1 MPLPR
6 VPSLCHA
13 CLPVFALAVGLACAM
28 AELLAESAPETPG
41 ATQLEATAAK
51 PFLPLEKKA
60 RIEAAFARVDRVMLC
75 SLGLRKGKAEADP
88 DKLDTPLVDIRGA
101 DKVLEL
107 VKALDLESGRFD
119 QPCLCIG
126 SHRLVFMR
134 GDHYLFELSY
144 HHLSRLRGEYGVPY
158 WGDIQLSDKGAK
170 AVIQWFKTNGF
181 AGLEE
186 EQLKQAAEI
195 TNRTVD
201 HARLSALLPEKARAW
216 LPAYDHN
223 SDHWKWIKDE
233 HVAALLGC
241 FGHEQEGI
249 LTLWRMLGMDHKTPH
264 GASPADFLLTA
275 LNHAKPAALLAATAA
290 LADDDVDAQLGA
302 FLHAMRCYTDRDW
315 EGDESVMRRIL
326 HKHLRVGLDAVS
338 EYERHW
344 FVRMLAS
351 AKAKPVPTLLASE
364 LERALAKQALKPER
378 PPAAGIAE
386 DRGYNRLL
394 DLLAQALELR
404 DPALHPALEKVQAL
418 PSLTDHERKICGVL
432 SKLASETPTVDPE
445 ALLLQ
450 NVGYV
455 DLSLLS
461 WRAYRAGNPGEPSLR
476 MLGAA
481 LNSPSYA
488 VRDDARKL
496 LRAAGV
502 DLEESSTE
510 RMRQELG
517 RRSEE
522 PTAAARARLQDAA
535 KAAKTEKS
543 RKAAFDELGNFL
555 LAQGEY
561 EQALIAF
568 RKAGAFGSIGATLA
582 GVALE
587 RPNEGSHLSHGLTRS
602 PEQADKFIAK
612 GAAAFVVGRFDE
624 AAKAFLAASMMAD
637 WPESENTAVAA
648 ELMGRL
654 AGEPPAAPRG
664 MGHQRSWVITE
675 EEASVDAFARGAITK
690 EEFIQRRGPRS
701 EPATGVFTW
710 WVVAQMARLNKDK
723 TGEVEALRTGTALGA
738 HASVWHVLMVNRARA
753 RELE

>member
-1 MPLPR
+1 
-6 VPSLCHA
+6 
-13 CLPVFALAVGLACAM
+13 M
-28 AELLAESAPETPG
+28 AKLLADNAPEIPG
-41 ATQLEATAAK
+41 ATQLEATEEK
-51 PFLPLEKKA
+51 PFVPLKEKA

-75 SLGLRKGKAEADP
+75 PLGLRKSQVEADP
-88 DKLDTPLVDIRGA
+88 DKLDTPIVDIRGA
-101 DKVLEL
+101 DKVLAL
-107 VKALDLESGRFD
+107 VKALDLEAGRFD
-119 QPCLCIG
+119 QPCFCIG

-144 HHLSRLRGEYGVPY
+144 HHLSRLRGKYGVPY

-186 EQLKQAAEI
+186 EQLKQAAENANL
-195 TNRTVD
+195 TAD

-223 SDHWKWIKDE
+223 SYHWRWLKDE

-249 LTLWRMLGMDHKTPH
+249 LTLWRMLGMDHKAPH
-264 GASPADFLLTA
+264 GGSGIFPGEPADFLLTA
-275 LNHAKPAALLAATAA
+275 LNHAKPAALLNAAAA

-302 FLHAMRCYTDRDW
+302 FLHAMRYYTDRNW
-315 EGDESVMRRIL
+315 EGDESVMRRLL
-326 HKHLRVGLDAVS
+326 HKHLLVGLDAVS
-338 EYERHW
+338 EDERYW
-344 FVRMLAS
+344 IVRMLAS
-351 AKAKPVPTLLASE
+351 AKAKPTPSLLASE
-364 LERALAKQALKPER
+364 LERALAKRAVKPER

-386 DRGYNRLL
+386 ARGPDLLL
-394 DLLAQALELR
+394 DLLALALELR
-404 DPALHPALEKVQAL
+404 DPALPLALEKAQTL

-432 SKLASETPTVDPE
+432 SKLASETPSVGPE
-445 ALLLQ
+445 DLLLQ

-481 LNSPSYA
+481 LNSPSYV
-488 VRDDARKL
+488 VRDDARTL

-510 RMRQELG
+510 RIRRDHLS

-522 PTAAARARLQDAA
+522 PSAAARARLYDAA

-568 RKAGAFGSIGATLA
+568 RKAGAYGSLGATLA
-582 GVALE
+582 GVALG
-587 RPNEGSHLSHGLTRS
+587 RPDEGSHLSHELTRS
-602 PEQADKFIAK
+602 PEQADKFIAT
-612 GAAAFVVGRFDE
+612 GAAAFAVGRFNE

-648 ELMGRL
+648 ELMRRL

-664 MGHQRSWVITE
+664 MVHRQIWVV
-675 EEASVDAFARGAITK
+675 VDAFARGAITK

-701 EPATGVFTW
+701 EPATDAFTW
-710 WVVAQMARLNKDK
+710 WVVAQMARISKDK
-723 TGEVEALRTGTALGA
+723 AGEVAALSTGTALGA
-738 HASVWHVLMVNRARA
+738 HVSVWHVLMVNRAR
-753 RELE
+753 ELELERVE